1 MESKAVR
8 DLAERLAGTV
18 LSLDPWAPARMR
30 TRLARLSGRDWLR
43 LDESMRRQYRSPL
56 DDVTGWPS
64 RLGADDGG
72 IAAAA
77 GSMYR
82 DGRVREAAVAVLAGT
97 PGPVAAAALAV
108 RAADWVAPVR
118 SAAAAAVRER
128 TAAEDV
134 VVIVP
139 VLLAMEDRLRGR
151 LAAKAI
157 LAGLAA
163 GAAGTLAGLS
173 AAGERGSR
181 LWALSARAGRDLLT
195 AGELEARA
203 MGDRDPVVAAWCATQ
218 LAARFGWQ
226 PAGAGPRLLGSARA
240 AVRAFA
246 LEHLDDDLL
255 PREVLRGML
264 ADRSGMVRAV
274 ARWRWAR
281 AGQDP
286 GPVYRELL
294 TAPRPRPVAA
304 ALDGLDDLGDD
315 SLPEAAWPFLA
326 HPSPRVRYA
335 AVLAVGR
342 HSPPGDLPARLSP
355 ALRDESGKVAGA
367 ALRYLRGY
375 RLAPAVLEELD
386 AAGTRRSRLTALAI
400 RQRLSPWDRVGA
412 DLTAIGDPDP
422 ELARTGRADLL
433 SWLRRD
439 AATAYGRPSAEQAA
453 LIAARLAASPLTSEQ
468 RRKVAFVTGIRPEPP
483 G

>member
-43 LDESMRRQYRSPL
+43 LDDSMRRQYRSPL
-56 DDVTGWPS
+56 DDVTGWSS

-203 MGDRDPVVAAWCATQ
+203 MGDRDPVVAAWCVT
-218 LAARFGWQ
+218 
-226 PAGAGPRLLGSARA
+226 
-240 AVRAFA
+240 
-246 LEHLDDDLL
+246 HLDDDLL

-294 TAPRPRPVAA
+294 AAPRPRPVAA

-335 AVLAVGR
+335 AVHAVGR

-412 DLTAIGDPDP
+412 DLAAIGDPDP

-468 RRKVAFVTGIRPEPP
+468 RREVAFVTGIRPEPP

>member
-43 LDESMRRQYRSPL
+43 LDDSMRRQYRSPL

-108 RAADWVAPVR
+108 RA
-118 SAAAAAVRER
+118 
-128 TAAEDV
+128 
-134 VVIVP
+134 
-139 VLLAMEDRLRGR
+139 
-151 LAAKAI
+151 
-157 LAGLAA
+157 
-163 GAAGTLAGLS
+163 
-173 AAGERGSR
+173 
-181 LWALSARAGRDLLT
+181 
-195 AGELEARA
+195 
-203 MGDRDPVVAAWCATQ
+203 
-218 LAARFGWQ
+218 
-226 PAGAGPRLLGSARA
+226 
-240 AVRAFA
+240 FA

-294 TAPRPRPVAA
+294 AAPRPRPVAA

-315 SLPEAAWPFLA
+315 SLPEAARPFLA

-335 AVLAVGR
+335 AVHAVGR

-412 DLTAIGDPDP
+412 DLAAIGDPDP

-468 RRKVAFVTGIRPEPP
+468 RREMAFVTGIRPEPP

>member
-43 LDESMRRQYRSPL
+43 LDDSMRRQYRSPL

-203 MGDRDPVVAAWCATQ
+203 MGDRDPVVAAWCVT
-218 LAARFGWQ
+218 
-226 PAGAGPRLLGSARA
+226 
-240 AVRAFA
+240 
-246 LEHLDDDLL
+246 HLDDDLL

-335 AVLAVGR
+335 AVHAVGR

-412 DLTAIGDPDP
+412 DLAAIGDPDP

-468 RRKVAFVTGIRPEPP
+468 RREVAFVTGIRPEPP

>member
-203 MGDRDPVVAAWCATQ
+203 MGDRDPVVAAWCVT
-218 LAARFGWQ
+218 
-226 PAGAGPRLLGSARA
+226 
-240 AVRAFA
+240 
-246 LEHLDDDLL
+246 HLDDDLL

-335 AVLAVGR
+335 AVHAVGR

-412 DLTAIGDPDP
+412 DLAAIGDPDP

-468 RRKVAFVTGIRPEPP
+468 RREMAFVTGIRPEPP

>member
-203 MGDRDPVVAAWCATQ
+203 MGDRDPVVAAWCVT
-218 LAARFGWQ
+218 
-226 PAGAGPRLLGSARA
+226 
-240 AVRAFA
+240 
-246 LEHLDDDLL
+246 HLDDDLL

-335 AVLAVGR
+335 AVHAVGR

-468 RRKVAFVTGIRPEPP
+468 RREMAFVTGIRPEPP